1 MKLLVSLML
10 IALLTLSTTTVYAHG
25 LATSKTELVGNYL
38 LEFEYDTL
46 GNVQAGQLTE
56 FNFEVL
62 DPNTKEAL
70 DFQRAF
76 VRFARPYQ
84 GAQGN
89 TLYETVF
96 NANLFQMS
104 GFGRKS
110 ARANIIIP
118 TGGEHEAQV
127 SFYNGTEKLAEH
139 KFTFTVDP
147 EVQKEGEKSNKGFW
161 PFVSVGTFVVGFL
174 GGIAIRKS
182 KKKQEKEDA

>member
-1 MKLLVSLML
+1 MKPLTSLVL
-10 IALLTLSTTTVYAHG
+10 IALLALSSTTVSAHG
-25 LATSKTELVGNYL
+25 LATAKTELVGNYL

-76 VRFARPYQ
+76 VKFARPYQ
-84 GAQGN
+84 SPQGN
-89 TLYETVF
+89 TIYDTVF

-110 ARANIIIP
+110 ARANIMIP
-118 TGGEHEAQV
+118 TAGGYEAQV

-147 EVQKEGEKSNKGFW
+147 EVQKEGEKSSKGFW
-161 PFVSVGTFVVGFL
+161 SFVSVGTFVIGFL

-182 KKKQEKEDA
+182 KKRQEKDNA